1 MMMMMANEMAIGIL
15 AYGSLIDNPG
25 AELQAVIS
33 EIRKDVPT
41 PFKVEYARASKT
53 RDGGPTLV
61 PLDTGGQVRAA
72 LLVLKPAVTIL
83 QATDMLYRREIGRV
97 GSSKSYTP
105 TTGPNGVHVKRLAN
119 ALGVATVLYTSIPG
133 NITPLTPKEL
143 ARRAIESARGAAG
156 ADQQDGI
163 SYLRRAI
170 EIGIETPMTPDY
182 VKEILEITG
191 TEGLQAA
198 WASVRQSVR
207 SN

>member
-1 MMMMMANEMAIGIL
+1 MMMANKMTIGIL
-15 AYGSLIDNPG
+15 AYGSLIDDPG
-25 AELQAVIS
+25 SELKPLIL
-33 EIRKDVPT
+33 EIRKEGPT
-41 PFKVEYARASKT
+41 LFNVEYARASQK

-61 PLDTGGQVRAA
+61 PWDGGGQVRAA
-72 LLVLKPAVTIL
+72 LLVLKPGVTL
-83 QATDMLYRREIGRV
+83 AQATDMLYRREIGQV
-97 GSSKSYTP
+97 GSSESYKP
-105 TTGPNGVHVKRLAN
+105 SAVGRNRVQVKRLVN
-119 ALGVATVLYTSIPG
+119 VFGVATLLYTSIPG

-170 EIGIETPMTPDY
+170 ENGIETPMTPDY

-191 TEGLQAA
+191 TEDLQAA
-198 WASVRQSVR
+198 WASVRRSVR